1 MVCVGCYRDGLEERL
16 NFKFLVLG
24 VLPSFIC
31 GSERRRSGS
40 DGIVAIVD
48 RQLICKSRRRSR
60 ADSETSNAEAVCS
73 RNVTGLSFVRWFEKS
88 RLPGQSLRQ
97 ATEFEGKKNDCY
109 FKFNAVD
116 GYPESK
122 RITDLSAIFLT
133 LFHVLFPSIARTILN
148 LISPHHS
155 QNLLTIQRKK
165 TCP

>member
-60 ADSETSNAEAVCS
+60 ADPETSNAEAVCS
-73 RNVTGLSFVRWFEKS
+73 TNVTGLSFVR
-88 RLPGQSLRQ
+88 
-97 ATEFEGKKNDCY
+97 
-109 FKFNAVD
+109 
-116 GYPESK
+116 
-122 RITDLSAIFLT
+122 
-133 LFHVLFPSIARTILN
+133 
-148 LISPHHS
+148 
-155 QNLLTIQRKK
+155 
-165 TCP
+165 